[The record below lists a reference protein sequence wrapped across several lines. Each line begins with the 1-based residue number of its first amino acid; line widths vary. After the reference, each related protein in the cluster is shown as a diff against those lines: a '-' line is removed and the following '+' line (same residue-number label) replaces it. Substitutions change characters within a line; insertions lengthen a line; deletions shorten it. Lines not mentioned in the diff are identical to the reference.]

1 MYFGSPRD
9 NLNRRLVRLLHGNSG
24 YWQLESCQFWIWP
37 QPHPHCWFLS
47 IQDKVSQRGLKWH
60 QPMTKSKHFS
70 TSATSWVSFL
80 SDTNFFSMNI
90 WKLEAEA
97 ASSKSFWPA
106 GIVTRHK
113 IFRIK
118 IKANHLFSLF
128 SLTLSQRN
136 KFGVLTWERILQFC
150 SIRKKSW
157 NDHFE
162 N

>member
-1 MYFGSPRD
+1 MTPAEDKKQTFFYFCYKLS
-9 NLNRRLVRLLHGNSG
+9 
-24 YWQLESCQFWIWP
+24 QFSIWYE
-37 QPHPHCWFLS
+37 
-47 IQDKVSQRGLKWH
+47 
-60 QPMTKSKHFS
+60 
-70 TSATSWVSFL
+70 
-80 SDTNFFSMNI
+80 FFSMNI

-150 SIRKKSW
+150 SIRKKVGMITSKTKTCLLLW
-157 NDHFE
+157 LCFRIDRVELDGVLWPNAIQRCNSCSGYGFISRSFSE
-162 N
+162 